1 MKICTVKIPNLDG
14 SDVILTDVI
23 RREIRY
29 KLAIAGRSQG
39 SEVSVVRVWLDCRRC
54 TSFRV
59 AVAERD
65 LDQFRAAVREIC
77 RELEMSSVHLEISG
91 TVVEKLGW
99 PFASPKMTFSPK
111 VISEVNAK
119 FSDIPGLRTGD
130 NLPVATI
137 GAAAEAALEA
147 FLSSSRRSAEAS
159 LREQED
165 SADPDEIIEP
175 YDLPTV
181 CVDSS
186 PYSIPSRGAEFGGEL
201 CKHDVARL
209 KAAGYE
215 VHVYCH
221 KGVTATVVTRSR

>member
-1 MKICTVKIPNLDG
+1 MKICTVKIPNLDD

-77 RELEMSSVHLEISG
+77 QELGMTSIHLEISG
-91 TVVEKLGW
+91 TVIEKLG
-99 PFASPKMTFSPK
+99 PSHRTTADTT
-111 VISEVNAK
+111 
-119 FSDIPGLRTGD
+119 PGLRTGD

-147 FLSSSRRSAEAS
+147 FLSSSRRSAEVS